1 MGVVDVTVAEY
12 CSFQIAVLIEA
23 KQGVVT
29 FAVEIAVL
37 GRTLLLTVGFADRA
51 VQVQDQLLDRISLAH
66 AIDPFAGQCHQCRH
80 VLRLRK
86 YFGFEAA
93 YLTG

>member
-29 FAVEIAVL
+29 FAAEIAVL

-51 VQVQDQLLDRISLAH
+51 VQVQNQLLNRLG
-66 AIDPFAGQCHQCRH
+66 FAWRTPST
-80 VLRLRK
+80 
-86 YFGFEAA
+86 
-93 YLTG
+93 YLPDKASVPTSSAVA